1 MTRAIAAI
9 APIPGDWWIGRTVV
23 QYDAQWPWTAKA
35 FDDGTVI
42 VLSVDEVIV
51 GHWFEVFPLKFD
63 RSLPDYLAQHVF
75 NWIALP
81 VPLEIFRAS
90 ALWREEWQQ
99 PAQDHGEF
107 MGAGP
112 HGVQYAA
119 PLQNA
124 PSGVLVFQVE
134 AGIAL
139 HGKDGSRLLVCSSDD
154 TPFKIDFA
162 TEPAVIERILRG
174 HTLR

>member
-1 MTRAIAAI
+1 MTGPIPVI

-23 QYDAQWPWTAKA
+23 QYDAQWTWTAIA

-42 VLSVDEVIV
+42 VLSVDEVTV

-75 NWIALP
+75 KWIALP

-99 PAQDHGEF
+99 PAQDHYQF

-112 HGVQYAA
+112 HAVQYAA
-119 PLQNA
+119 PLQSA
-124 PSGVLVFQVE
+124 PLDVPAFQVE

-139 HGKDGSRLLVCSSDD
+139 LGKDGSRLLVCSSDN

-162 TEPAVIERILRG
+162 TQPAAIEKILRG

>member
-1 MTRAIAAI
+1 MTKAIAAI
-9 APIPGDWWIGRTVV
+9 ASIPEDWWIGRTVM
-23 QYDAQWPWTAKA
+23 QYEGDWTWTAVA

-42 VLSVDEVIV
+42 VLSVDEITV
-51 GHWFEVFPLKFD
+51 GHWFEVFPLKCD
-63 RSLPDYLAQHVF
+63 RSLPDYLTQHVF
-75 NWIALP
+75 KWMALP
-81 VPLEIFRAS
+81 VPLEIFRVS

-99 PAQDHGEF
+99 PAQDHGQF

-119 PLQNA
+119 PLQSA
-124 PSGVLVFQVE
+124 PPEVQAFQVE

-139 HGKDGSRLLVCSSDD
+139 LGQDGSRLLVCSSDN
-154 TPFKIDFA
+154 TPFNIDFA
-162 TEPAVIERILRG
+162 TEPAAIERILRG